1 MIVQQDQTTG
11 MDIGSTEYQEG
22 LAATLKSVAEQFE
35 SFMDEDEDDEEDD
48 EE

>member
-35 SFMDEDEDDEEDD
+35 SFMDDEDDEDDD